1 MKKFFTLSLLVTCA
15 LNMWAERFNV
25 DGIYYNIL
33 SDSTIEVATQT
44 IWSSPSECLTYA
56 NIPSVIKIMVK
67 HMMLLV

>member
-1 MKKFFTLSLLVTCA
+1 MKKIFLLITFSIAALSA
-15 LNMWAERFNV
+15 WAERFNV